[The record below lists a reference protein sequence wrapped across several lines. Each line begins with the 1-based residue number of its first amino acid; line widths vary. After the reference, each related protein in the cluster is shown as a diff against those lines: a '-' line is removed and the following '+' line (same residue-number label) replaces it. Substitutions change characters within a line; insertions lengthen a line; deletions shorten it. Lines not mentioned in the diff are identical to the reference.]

1 MSTQTEEKFRLGAS
15 HTIGSYILP
24 GEIIDTIHRQAD
36 RKIKLTVAPCNEITK
51 AIKEKRLDL
60 GFIEFPVFDD
70 SLVCREWMDDELV
83 VCSKKKLPNSL
94 AKNDLNRCRLVS
106 SERGSFSRAF
116 IENFLEEQGLFYD
129 DFDSISEIDNP
140 TAIIQS
146 IKWSKPNAPIT
157 AVAIVSK
164 TAIEYEL
171 KYNHLYE
178 SYINN
183 TPIVRKF
190 YILYREDSEYI
201 DTIKN
206 ICKTLLSRNIST
218 CIN

>member
-1 MSTQTEEKFRLGAS
+1 MSTQTEDKFRLAAS

-24 GEIIDTIHRQAD
+24 GEIVDTIHQKAD
-36 RKIKLTVAPCNEITK
+36 RKIKLTVAPSNEIVK

-60 GFIEFPVFDD
+60 GFIESPVFDD
-70 SLVCREWMDDELV
+70 SLVYREWMDDELV
-83 VCSKKKLPNSL
+83 ICSKKKLPNSL
-94 AKNDLNRCRLVS
+94 NKDDLNKCRLVS

-116 IENFLEEQGLFYD
+116 IEDFFEEQGLFYD
-129 DFDSISEIDNP
+129 DFDSISEVDNP

-164 TAIEYEL
+164 IAIEYEL

-178 SYINN
+178 SSINN

-201 DTIKN
+201 DMIKD
-206 ICKTLLSRNIST
+206 ICEELKPLN
-218 CIN
+218 

>member
-1 MSTQTEEKFRLGAS
+1 MSTQTEDKFRLGAS

-24 GEIIDTIHRQAD
+24 GEIVDTIHQKAD
-36 RKIKLTVAPCNEITK
+36 RKIKLTVAPCNEIAK

-60 GFIEFPVFDD
+60 GFIESPVFDD
-70 SLVCREWMDDELV
+70 SLVYREWMDDELV
-83 VCSKKKLPNSL
+83 ICSKKKLPNSL
-94 AKNDLNRCRLVS
+94 GKDDLNRCRLVS

-116 IENFLEEQGLFYD
+116 IEDFLEAQGLFYY
-129 DFDSISEIDNP
+129 DFDSISEVDNP
-140 TAIIQS
+140 IAIIQS

-164 TAIEYEL
+164 IAIEYEL

-178 SYINN
+178 SSINN
-183 TPIVRKF
+183 IPIVRKF

-201 DTIKN
+201 DMIKD
-206 ICKTLLSRNIST
+206 ICEELKPLN
-218 CIN
+218 

>member
-1 MSTQTEEKFRLGAS
+1 MSTQTEDKFRLGAS

-24 GEIIDTIHRQAD
+24 GEIIDTIHQKAD
-36 RKIKLTVAPCNEITK
+36 RKIKLTVAPCNEIVK

-60 GFIEFPVFDD
+60 GFIESPIFDN
-70 SLVCREWMDDELV
+70 SLVYREWMDDELV
-83 VCSKKKLPNSL
+83 ICSKKKLPNSL
-94 AKNDLNRCRLVS
+94 NKDDLNRHRLVS

-116 IENFLEEQGLFYD
+116 IEDFFEEEGLFYS
-129 DFDSISEIDNP
+129 DFDSISEVDNP

-164 TAIEYEL
+164 IAIEYEL
-171 KYNHLYE
+171 KYDHLYK
-178 SYINN
+178 SSINN
-183 TPIVRKF
+183 TPIVRKL

-201 DTIKN
+201 DIIKD
-206 ICKTLLSRNIST
+206 ICEELL
-218 CIN
+218 

>member
-1 MSTQTEEKFRLGAS
+1 MSTQAEEKFRLGAS

-24 GEIIDTIHRQAD
+24 GEIIDTIHQKVD
-36 RKIKLTVAPCNEITK
+36 RKIKLTVAPCKEIVK

-60 GFIEFPVFDD
+60 GFIESPVFDN
-70 SLVCREWMDDELV
+70 SLVYREWMDDELV
-83 VCSKKKLPNSL
+83 ICSKKKLPNSL
-94 AKNDLNRCRLVS
+94 NKDDLNRHRLVS

-116 IENFLEEQGLFYD
+116 IEDFLEEQGLFYD
-129 DFDSISEIDNP
+129 DFDSISEVDNP

-146 IKWSKPNAPIT
+146 IKWSNPNAPIT

-164 TAIEYEL
+164 IAIEYEL

-178 SYINN
+178 SSINN
-183 TPIVRKF
+183 VPIVRKL

-201 DTIKN
+201 DIIKD
-206 ICKTLLSRNIST
+206 ICEELL
-218 CIN
+218 

>member
-1 MSTQTEEKFRLGAS
+1 MSTQAEEKFRLGAS

-24 GEIIDTIHRQAD
+24 GEIIDTIHQQAD
-36 RKIKLTVAPCNEITK
+36 RKIILTVAPCDEIVK

-70 SLVCREWMDDELV
+70 SLVYREWMDDEMV
-83 VCSKKKLPNSL
+83 VCSKKELPDSL
-94 AKNDLNRCRLVS
+94 GKDDLNRCRLVS
-106 SERGSFSRAF
+106 SERGSLSRAF
-116 IENFLEEQGLFYD
+116 VEDFLEEQGLFYD
-129 DFDSISEIDNP
+129 DFDSVSEIDNP

-146 IKWSKPNAPIT
+146 IKWSKPNAPVT

-164 TAIEYEL
+164 IAIEYEL

-178 SYINN
+178 SSINN

-190 YILYREDSEYI
+190 YLLYREDSEYI
-201 DTIKN
+201 DSIKN
-206 ICKTLLSRNIST
+206 ICEALLY
-218 CIN
+218 